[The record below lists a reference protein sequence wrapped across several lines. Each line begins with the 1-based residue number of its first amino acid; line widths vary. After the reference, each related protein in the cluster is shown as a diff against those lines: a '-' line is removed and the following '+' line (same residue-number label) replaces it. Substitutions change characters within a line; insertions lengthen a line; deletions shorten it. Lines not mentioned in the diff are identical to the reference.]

1 MLGAPLSLRDGGRV
15 PARGLGSREERIDVR
30 PPAPLSPTTGVCQRL
45 RSGRSAR
52 GVCVRSGET
61 YYRNTHTA
69 ETTWDKPTA
78 PAPKEVSALPEGW
91 EAVTSSK

>member
-1 MLGAPLSLRDGGRV
+1 MADASLPEGWEAV
-15 PARGLGSREERIDVR
+15 KSGSTCAR
-30 PPAPLSPTTGVCQRL
+30 PPPCPQPQVFANVFAAVAQ
-45 RSGRSAR
+45 R

-61 YYRNTHTA
+61 YYRNTHTT
-69 ETTWDKPTA
+69 ETTWDEPTA